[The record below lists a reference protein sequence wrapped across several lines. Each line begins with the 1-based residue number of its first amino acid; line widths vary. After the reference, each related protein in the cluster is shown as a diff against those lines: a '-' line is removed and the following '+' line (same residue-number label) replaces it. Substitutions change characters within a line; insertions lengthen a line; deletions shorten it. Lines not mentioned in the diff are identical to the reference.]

1 MDQVWFRSKRKLYSL
16 HGEVWA
22 CALEYTFFLE
32 RLSVGLVY
40 EVLLIALQIK
50 VLGAAFLHTA
60 R

>member
-1 MDQVWFRSKRKLYSL
+1 M